1 MKIGIYGG
9 SFDPFTIA
17 HRAIVEHVLKNKL
30 VDRVV
35 IAPTIVS
42 WHRPNKDPWLSDAER
57 LSAIWELLK
66 PGDLCDNVDVYEGD
80 YKLRA
85 ICKDNPALEERYLER
100 HRFID
105 TLVDLKIKYGKN
117 NEYFVIMGNDS
128 WDKFD
133 TWSCWKEIAGL
144 VTKILVANGRNG
156 APQFTAKH
164 GIDNVDWFS
173 IGSEFRDVSAS
184 KIREQYDDLNA
195 YLEATTASLK
205 EQCTSEEILLKT
217 PIFAVSRG
225 KETKT
230 GLKPFLINAP
240 DWVSIV
246 VKDKSGKLL
255 VVKQLRYG
263 SNCQIEEFPCG
274 MVEKDE
280 TPQEAVVRELA
291 EETGLKL
298 LARRKGKYLGL
309 SYLGATNPNP
319 AFMTNKMHYFFLDLR
334 AADFERVEQKLDEH
348 ERITYEWM
356 DAKEFYD
363 KSMKLAK
370 SGDAKIPAILLSAF
384 ALLSLKDT
392 PEDEDIDDLVKIHE
406 EEEKKEIEAG
416 NVEVIEASITKDYL
430 DSHDLGPDEY
440 DLQYRQMVDDANDCQ
455 ET

>member
-30 VDRVV
+30 VDGVV

-57 LSAIWELLK
+57 LTAIWELLK
-66 PGDLCDNVDVYEGD
+66 PGDLCDDVDVYEGD

-105 TLVDLKIKYGKN
+105 TLVDLKIKYGKD

-133 TWSCWKEIAGL
+133 TWSNWKEIAGL
-144 VTKILVANGRNG
+144 VTKILVANGRSD

-195 YLEATTASLK
+195 YLEATTASLR
-205 EQCTSEEILLKT
+205 EQCTSKEILLKT

-230 GLKPFLINAP
+230 GLKPFLIDAP

-246 VKDKSGKLL
+246 VKKAGKFL
-255 VVKQLRYG
+255 VEKQFRYG
-263 SNCQIEEFPCG
+263 SDCDIEEFPCG

-280 TPQEAVVRELA
+280 DPLDAVVRELA
-291 EETGLKL
+291 EETGIEILDKSRIVKL
-298 LARRKGKYLGL
+298 G
-309 SYLGATNPNP
+309 STNPNP
-319 AFMTNKMHYFFLDLR
+319 AFMTNKMHYFYVDLDKV
-334 AADFERVEQKLDEH
+334 DFKNTKQNLDEH
-348 ERITYEWM
+348 ESITFEWK
-356 DAKEFYD
+356 DTQTFYR
-363 KSMKLAK
+363 KCIELVQSNAEV
-370 SGDAKIPAILLSAF
+370 PAILISAF
-384 ALLSLKDT
+384 TLIAQQEKAI
-392 PEDEDIDDLVKIHE
+392 EDIDELVRECE

-416 NVEVIEASITKDYL
+416 NLEVIEASITKDYL